1 MDDPQRTH
9 KASPKRVKEF
19 RDRGDIALS
28 RDLVSTASLV
38 GGVIGLIAFAGA
50 GADAIVGLTRDAA
63 MATDGRETSWL
74 PSQSVRAFVVASGPV
89 LIGASIA
96 TLIAM
101 LMQLGW
107 PPAFKMPGFDL
118 GKLNPFTNLQN
129 TYGLGAMTKRT
140 LSSIAKTGVIGA
152 IVALALSSQIT
163 STAITPHGIAELAW
177 GAVTK
182 SLWFVVGALG
192 AIAAVDYILARRK
205 HTQQMMMT
213 SEELKREHKESEGDP
228 MVKGRRRQR
237 ARELAKR
244 RLAVTVPT
252 ADVIVVNPTHY
263 AVALRYDEKQDR
275 APMVV
280 AKGIDEVAQKIRE
293 LARKHGIPV
302 LARPPLARAL
312 HKHVKE
318 GRQVPQNLYKAV
330 AEVLAF
336 VYRIRQPRSS

>member
-1 MDDPQRTH
+1 MADPQRTH
-9 KASPKRVKEF
+9 KASPKRVKDF
-19 RDRGDIALS
+19 RERGDIALS
-28 RDLVSTASLV
+28 RDLVSTATLV
-38 GGVIGLIAFAGA
+38 GAVIGLIAFAGA
-50 GADAIVGLTRDAA
+50 GANAIVELMRNAA
-63 MATDGRETSWL
+63 IATDGRETSGL
-74 PSQSVRAFVVASGPV
+74 AREAMHTFIVASGPV
-89 LIGASIA
+89 LVGASIA
-96 TLIAM
+96 ALIAI

-107 PPAFKMPGFDL
+107 PPAFKMPGFSL
-118 GKLNPFTNLQN
+118 GKLNPISNLKN
-129 TYGLGAMTKRT
+129 TYSLGAMVKRT

-163 STAITPHGIAELAW
+163 STAIAPQGIAELAW

-205 HTQQMMMT
+205 NTQQMMMT
-213 SEELKREHKESEGDP
+213 SEEIKREHKESEGDP
-228 MVKGRRRQR
+228 MIKGRRRQR

-244 RLAVTVPT
+244 RLAVNVPT
-252 ADVIVVNPTHY
+252 ADVILVNPTHY

-336 VYRIRQPRSS
+336 VYRIRQPRP